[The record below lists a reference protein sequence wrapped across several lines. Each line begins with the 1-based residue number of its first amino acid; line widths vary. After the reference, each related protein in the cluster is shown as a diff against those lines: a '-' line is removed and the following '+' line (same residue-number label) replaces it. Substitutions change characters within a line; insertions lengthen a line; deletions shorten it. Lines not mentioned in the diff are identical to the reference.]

1 MWSRASFSS
10 DEKLHEESEARV
22 DVTDVTWGWRTV
34 LNSIESAK
42 VDLELYSDNSHEA
55 AMAMD
60 RLNEAMFWA
69 THAAMR
75 GGE

>member
-1 MWSRASFSS
+1 M
-10 DEKLHEESEARV
+10 

>member
-1 MWSRASFSS
+1 MRSRASFSS

-22 DVTDVTWGWRTV
+22 DVTDAAWEWRTV
-34 LNSIESAK
+34 LSSISSAK
-42 VDLELYSDNSHEA
+42 DDLELYSDDSHEA

-69 THAAMR
+69 TQAAMR